1 TSDELITVDEIGE
14 KIAGS
19 VLNFFADQSGTA
31 LIGRLKDAGIQL
43 QSADEAVSETNLLS
57 GKTFVVSGVFTSF
70 TREGLKSVIEANGG
84 KLSGSV
90 SSKTDYVVAG
100 DNMGPEKRRKAES
113 LGVKIITENEFKG
126 MIGV

>member
-1 TSDELITVDEIGE
+1 M
-14 KIAGS
+14 
-19 VLNFFADQSGTA
+19 
-31 LIGRLKDAGIQL
+31 KDAGIQL

>member
-1 TSDELITVDEIGE
+1 
-14 KIAGS
+14 
-19 VLNFFADQSGTA
+19 
-31 LIGRLKDAGIQL
+31 
-43 QSADEAVSETNLLS
+43 
-57 GKTFVVSGVFTSF
+57 VSGVFTSF